1 MFYYSLRSYSLLLF
15 VFCLLLVGTAKAQI
29 SAGDR
34 AFEIESYM
42 VAADAYKKA
51 TKSKDNKARATYM
64 VAECYRLANDFK
76 VAESWYARAI
86 KAGYDGGEL
95 YLNYAN
101 VLRGLEKYDEAI
113 EQYNTYLGINPG
125 DSRVKWLLE
134 SCKLAKTWINTPSR
148 YEVNNMRVF
157 NSRQSDY
164 GLNLYKNNGVMVS
177 STREESTGKKIYGRI
192 GEDFSDIFESYVD
205 RKGKWSKL
213 KILEGDVNTPMN
225 EGTVAANRLGT
236 SMYFTRCSS
245 KTGECRV
252 FMARKQGL
260 KWGNAEMVSIFGDSI
275 NVGQPSL
282 SRDQKKLYF
291 VGDNAE
297 GGYGGKDIWFMNRGR
312 TEWEAPINLGPVVNT
327 GDDEMFPYIHE
338 TENVLYFASDGH
350 PGMGG
355 LDVFYSEGEG
365 TEWEKPENMK
375 YPINSGADDF
385 AFVANA
391 RRDKGFLSSN
401 RPGGRG
407 SDDIW
412 QWVLTPLVFN
422 LSGMVYDDST
432 RRPLSGAEV
441 KLIMPDST
449 YMDAITDNRGN
460 YTFKLREDMNYR
472 IEVTRREYFAED
484 TVVSTKKMEVSKDFV
499 INIPLKLVP
508 IEEITLQDIL
518 YDFNSDKLTP
528 ASKENLKVLVSM
540 MKKSENLIIAINSH
554 TDARGSDEYNLELS
568 QRRAQSVV
576 NHLIENGID
585 SARLVA
591 KGYGET
597 QLLNRC
603 SNGVNCSD
611 AEHQLNR
618 RTTFKVI
625 SSDFKGIIKYR
636 RVTGE
641 ETQEG
646 DEIFTDPNK
655 E

>member
-1 MFYYSLRSYSLLLF
+1 
-15 VFCLLLVGTAKAQI
+15 
-29 SAGDR
+29 
-34 AFEIESYM
+34 
-42 VAADAYKKA
+42 
-51 TKSKDNKARATYM
+51 
-64 VAECYRLANDFK
+64 
-76 VAESWYARAI
+76 
-86 KAGYDGGEL
+86 
-95 YLNYAN
+95 
-101 VLRGLEKYDEAI
+101 
-113 EQYNTYLGINPG
+113 
-125 DSRVKWLLE
+125 
-134 SCKLAKTWINTPSR
+134 
-148 YEVNNMRVF
+148 
-157 NSRQSDY
+157 
-164 GLNLYKNNGVMVS
+164 
-177 STREESTGKKIYGRI
+177 
-192 GEDFSDIFESYVD
+192 
-205 RKGKWSKL
+205 
-213 KILEGDVNTPMN
+213 
-225 EGTVAANRLGT
+225 
-236 SMYFTRCSS
+236 
-245 KTGECRV
+245 
-252 FMARKQGL
+252 
-260 KWGNAEMVSIFGDSI
+260 
-275 NVGQPSL
+275 
-282 SRDQKKLYF
+282 
-291 VGDNAE
+291 
-297 GGYGGKDIWFMNRGR
+297 
-312 TEWEAPINLGPVVNT
+312 
-327 GDDEMFPYIHE
+327 
-338 TENVLYFASDGH
+338 
-350 PGMGG
+350 MGG
-355 LDVFYSEGEG
+355 LDVFYTEGEG
-365 TEWEKPENMK
+365 TEWGKPENMK

-407 SDDIW
+407 GDDIW

-518 YDFNSDKLTP
+518 YDFASDKLTP
-528 ASKENLKVLVSM
+528 ASKENLKVLVAM

-554 TDARGSDEYNLELS
+554 TDSRGSDDYNLDLS

>member
-1 MFYYSLRSYSLLLF
+1 MFQFSLRVSALLLGVLF
-15 VFCLLLVGTAKAQI
+15 VFGSFSVHAQI

-34 AFEIESYM
+34 AFEVESYM

-51 TKSKDNKARATYM
+51 IKSKDNKARATYM

-76 VAESWYARAI
+76 VAENWYARAI
-86 KAGYDGGEL
+86 KAGYDEAEL
-95 YLNYAN
+95 YLNYAH
-101 VLRGLEKYDEAI
+101 VLRGLEKYDDAI
-113 EQYNTYLGINPG
+113 EQYNTYLGLNPG
-125 DSRVKWLLE
+125 DSKVKMLLE

-164 GLNLYKNNGVMVS
+164 GLALYKNNGVMIS
-177 STREESTGKKIYGRI
+177 STREDATGKKIYGRI

-205 RKGKWSKL
+205 RKGKWSKM
-213 KILEGDVNTPMN
+213 KVVEGDLNTAMN
-225 EGTVAANRLGT
+225 EGTVSTNRLGT
-236 SMYFTRCSS
+236 MMYFTRCNS
-245 KTGECRV
+245 KTGECRI
-252 FMARKQGL
+252 FSARKQGL
-260 KWGNAEMVSIFGDSI
+260 KWGNIELVSIFGDSI

-291 VGDNAE
+291 VADNAE
-297 GGYGGKDIWFMNRGR
+297 GGYGGKDIWFMNRSR
-312 TEWEAPINLGPVVNT
+312 NEWEEPINLGPAINT

-338 TENVLYFASDGH
+338 TEDILYFASDGH

-355 LDVFYSEGEG
+355 LDVFMSRGSG
-365 TEWEKPENMK
+365 TEWEQPENMK

-391 RRDKGFLSSN
+391 RRDKGFLSTN

-432 RRPLSGAEV
+432 RKPLSGAEV

-460 YTFKLREDMNYR
+460 YVFKLREDMNYR
-472 IEVTRREYFAED
+472 IEVTRKEYFGED
-484 TVVSTKKMEVSKDFV
+484 TVVSTRKMEASKDFV
-499 INIPLKLVP
+499 INIPLKPIP

-518 YDFNSDKLTP
+518 YDFNSDKLTEQ
-528 ASKENLKVLVSM
+528 SKVNLQVLVAM
-540 MKKSENLIIAINSH
+540 MKKSENLTIAINAH
-554 TDARGSDEYNLELS
+554 TDSRGSDEYNLDLS

-576 NHLIENGID
+576 NFLIENGID

-603 SNGVNCSD
+603 ANGVKCSD
-611 AEHQLNR
+611 EEHQLNR
-618 RTTFKVI
+618 RTTFKVL

-641 ETQEG
+641 ETSEG

>member
-1 MFYYSLRSYSLLLF
+1 MFNYSLRSYSLLLF
-15 VFCLLLVGTAKAQI
+15 VFCLLLGGTAQAQI

-76 VAESWYARAI
+76 VAESWYARAL

-95 YLNYAN
+95 YLNYAH
-101 VLRGLEKYDEAI
+101 VLRGLEKYDDAI

-164 GLNLYKNNGVMVS
+164 GLMLYKNNGVLVS
-177 STREESTGKKIYGRI
+177 STREDATGKKIYGRI

-225 EGTVAANRLGT
+225 EGTVASNRLGT
-236 SMYFTRCSS
+236 IMYFTRCSS

-252 FMARKQGL
+252 YMARKQGL
-260 KWGNAEMVSIFGDSI
+260 KWGNSELVSIFGDSI

-291 VGDNAE
+291 VADNAE

-338 TENVLYFASDGH
+338 TEDILYFASDGH

-385 AFVANA
+385 GFVANA

-518 YDFNSDKLTP
+518 YDFNSAKLTP
-528 ASKENLKVLVSM
+528 TSIENLKVLVAM

-554 TDARGSDEYNLELS
+554 TDSRGSDESNLDLS

-576 NHLIENGID
+576 DHLIANGID

-591 KGYGET
+591 KGFGET

-603 SNGVNCSD
+603 ANGVNCSD

-641 ETQEG
+641 ETQDG

>member
-1 MFYYSLRSYSLLLF
+1 MFYNSLRSYTLLLF
-15 VFCLLLVGTAKAQI
+15 VFCLLIGGSVKAQI

-34 AFEIESYM
+34 AFEIESYF
-42 VAADAYKKA
+42 VAADHYKKA
-51 TKSKDNKARATYM
+51 IKSKDNKARATYM

-86 KAGYDGGEL
+86 KAGYDGSEL
-95 YLNYAN
+95 YLNYAH
-101 VLRGLEKYDEAI
+101 VLRGLEKYDDAI
-113 EQYNTYLGINPG
+113 EQYNTFLGVNPG

-164 GLNLYKNNGVMVS
+164 GLTLYKNNGVMVS
-177 STREESTGKKIYGRI
+177 STREDATGKKIYGRI

-213 KILEGDVNTPMN
+213 KILEGAVNTPMN
-225 EGTVAANRLGT
+225 DGTVAANRLGT
-236 SMYFTRCSS
+236 IMYFTRCSS

-252 FMARKQGL
+252 FMSRKQGT
-260 KWGNAEMVSIFGDSI
+260 KWGTPEMVSIFGDTI

-291 VGDNAE
+291 VADDAE
-297 GGYGGKDIWFMNRGR
+297 GGYGGKDIWFMNKARDGWD
-312 TEWEAPINLGPVVNT
+312 TPINLGPVVNT

-338 TENVLYFASDGH
+338 TENILYFASDGH

-355 LDVFYSEGEG
+355 LDVFYAEGEG
-365 TEWEKPENMK
+365 TEWAKPENMK

-422 LSGMVYDDST
+422 LSGMVFDDST

-441 KLIMPDST
+441 KLIMEDST

-460 YTFKLREDMNYR
+460 YTFKLREDMRYK
-472 IEVTRREYFAED
+472 IEVTRKDYFSED
-484 TVVSTKKMEVSKDFV
+484 TTLSTKGQETSKDFV

-508 IEEITLQDIL
+508 IEEITLEDIL
-518 YDFNSDKLTP
+518 YDFNKADLQEKSKVSLDKLV
-528 ASKENLKVLVSM
+528 ALL
-540 MKKSENLIIAINSH
+540 KKSANLRISINSH
-554 TDARGSDEYNLELS
+554 TDSRGGDEYNMELS
-568 QRRAQSVV
+568 QRRAESVV
-576 NHLIENGID
+576 KYLIQNGID
-585 SARLVA
+585 SARLEA
-591 KGYGET
+591 KGFGESR
-597 QLLNRC
+597 LLNRC
-603 SNGVNCSD
+603 ANGVNCTEE
-611 AEHQLNR
+611 EHSVNR

-625 SSDFKGIIKYR
+625 STDFKGIIKYR

-641 ETQEG
+641 ETSDG
-646 DEIFTDPNK
+646 DEVFTDPNK